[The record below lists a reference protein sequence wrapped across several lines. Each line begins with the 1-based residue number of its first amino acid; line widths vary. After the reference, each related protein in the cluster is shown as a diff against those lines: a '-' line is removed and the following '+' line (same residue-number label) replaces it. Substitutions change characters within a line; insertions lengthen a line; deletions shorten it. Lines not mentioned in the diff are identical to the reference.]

1 MKDDH
6 GIVCACRSL
15 LSIIGLFCRSLFTW
29 VSLEP
34 RNCLCLSPLPSALM
48 HSCTCVYIRI
58 CAHAH
63 TCIRMS
69 VCTGVLLYHCIALL
83 CIRICAYYTYVGVHR
98 HTLQTYYRVACSKK
112 CRWVA
117 DQFPQICPQTSDILA
132 KNNSRGDLES
142 EQGFVDLGS
151 LT

>member
-1 MKDDH
+1 
-6 GIVCACRSL
+6 
-15 LSIIGLFCRSLFTW
+15 
-29 VSLEP
+29 
-34 RNCLCLSPLPSALM
+34 M
-48 HSCTCVYIRI
+48 HSCTHVYIRI
-58 CAHAH
+58 CAHAHTCIRMSVCTGILLYHCIALLCIRICAYYTYVGVHRHTPHAH